1 MVIVSRTV
9 AAAKAAVTQRGT
21 YVVAMP
27 VIKRV
32 VVVIVVVI
40 VVCGH
45 PVVVMPPSV
54 AVIPIVVMV
63 RMMISPT
70 PTVCETVVVPA
81 VTIIIWTVCIA
92 RPPPVITH
100 INAYTPV
107 IWVVIIPIEIGVEGI
122 IISPSAVEVA
132 VETADAGGVIIII
145 VIVLIVIVVG
155 DVGVARGRSRLGSA
169 SLSILDERL
178 ADARIVGFGVNQRA
192 VLVIFIYNGIGLYDI
207 VARLI
212 GFCCSGFLRHRSLVL
227 LVLGRGVDI
236 IIIGIRAR

>member
-40 VVCGH
+40 VVGGH

-63 RMMISPT
+63 RMMISPS

-92 RPPPVITH
+92 RPVITH

-122 IISPSAVEVA
+122 IIPPSAVEVA
-132 VETADAGGVIIII
+132 VETADAGGVIVVI

-169 SLSILDERL
+169 SLSILDERF
-178 ADARIVGFGVNQRA
+178 ADAGIVGFGVNQRA

-207 VARLI
+207 VACLI
-212 GFCCSGFLRHRSLVL
+212 GFCCSGFLRYRSLVL
-227 LVLGRGVDI
+227 LVLRRSVDI

>member
-40 VVCGH
+40 VVGGH

-63 RMMISPT
+63 RMMISPS

-81 VTIIIWTVCIA
+81 VTIIIWTVCID
-92 RPPPVITH
+92 
-100 INAYTPV
+100 TPV

-122 IISPSAVEVA
+122 IIPPSAVEVA
-132 VETADAGGVIIII
+132 VETADAGGVIVVI

-169 SLSILDERL
+169 SLSILDERF
-178 ADARIVGFGVNQRA
+178 ADAGIVGFGVNQRA

-207 VARLI
+207 VACLI
-212 GFCCSGFLRHRSLVL
+212 GFCCSGFLRYRSLVL
-227 LVLGRGVDI
+227 LVLRRSVDI